1 MCASKIII
9 IYITPSWY
17 MCTEILINQSNWIQY
32 LFSFEF
38 FQKSPSFDFKRV
50 SLTTSNWVWGTE
62 SSIILYIYYIHKWVH
77 FLQSELD
84 NIKAEFEK
92 LKDSSLHQRKKMTE
106 IMASLMKDMS
116 EIGSVVGGNAN
127 EFKVR

>member
-1 MCASKIII
+1 MS
-9 IYITPSWY
+9 S
-17 MCTEILINQSNWIQY
+17 LV
-32 LFSFEF
+32 FDSFL
-38 FQKSPSFDFKRV
+38 S
-50 SLTTSNWVWGTE
+50 
-62 SSIILYIYYIHKWVH
+62 H

-127 EFKVR
+127 EFKVRLYLGQRMMAMARVVHICL